1 MTDPLTYTDSEIRH
15 FLKKLRFPPGIERS
29 FLDYY
34 HDKTVPFIRY
44 GMLFGTMLYLAH
56 VFTDFNAFPDLFYE
70 ALAIRLGMGIVG
82 ITFFTLTFF
91 GIFRRLIQIV
101 SLIALVMA
109 SSGIII
115 FTVIGDGI
123 FAHLYHSGVMM
134 ALVGLFAF
142 LRLRFIHVIS
152 GGLLVIIIYVLSHVF
167 IVQTDTFILAHN
179 ASNMVGIV
187 LIGVFM
193 SYFHEYYIRQG
204 YIQALQLEQSSQKL
218 VSRNKIIERDLEQAR
233 IIQQRYVPESRP
245 TDYIYALYKPMDM
258 VGGDYF
264 QFIPFE
270 GNGKIGIFISD
281 VSGHGMPAAMITS
294 MLRISISRAGSL
306 REDPRALLLFLNGML
321 HGEIGSNFITCVY
334 GLLDRNAGTF
344 TCANAGHCSPL
355 VITPGEILPME
366 GNHRVPLAVFSN
378 EYLLSSGREF
388 VNRTFTIPSGGKLL
402 LYTDGLLETTRA
414 EHQDQMFEYH
424 GLSSSIEAMR
434 DRSSEE
440 FVAGLY
446 RNLTEFRGNE
456 LFNDDIC
463 IICADI

>member
-1 MTDPLTYTDSEIRH
+1 
-15 FLKKLRFPPGIERS
+15 
-29 FLDYY
+29 
-34 HDKTVPFIRY
+34 
-44 GMLFGTMLYLAH
+44 
-56 VFTDFNAFPDLFYE
+56 
-70 ALAIRLGMGIVG
+70 VG
-82 ITFFTLTFF
+82 ITFFILTFF
-91 GIFRRLIQIV
+91 GIFRRLIQII

-115 FTVIGDGI
+115 FTIIGDGI

-142 LRLRFIHVIS
+142 LRLRFVHVIS
-152 GGLLVIIIYVLSHVF
+152 GGFLVIIIYVLSHVF
-167 IVQTDTFILAHN
+167 IVQTDSAILAHN

-187 LIGVFM
+187 LIGVFI

-218 VSRNKIIERDLEQAR
+218 ASRNKIIERDLAQAR
-233 IIQQRYVPESRP
+233 SIQQRYIPESRP

-264 QFIPFE
+264 QFITFQ

-306 REDPRALLLFLNGML
+306 LEDPQALLLFLNGML

-355 VITPGEILPME
+355 VITPNEIRPME
-366 GNHRVPLAVFSN
+366 GHHRVPLAAFGN
-378 EYLLSSGREF
+378 EYLHSSDRAF
-388 VNRTFTIPSGGKLL
+388 INRTEVIPRGGKLL
-402 LYTDGLLETTRA
+402 LYTDGLLETT
-414 EHQDQMFEYH
+414 QGDQSGQMFEYH
-424 GLSSSIEAMR
+424 GLSRSIESLR
-434 DRSSEE
+434 DRTSEE

-463 IICADI
+463 IICADL